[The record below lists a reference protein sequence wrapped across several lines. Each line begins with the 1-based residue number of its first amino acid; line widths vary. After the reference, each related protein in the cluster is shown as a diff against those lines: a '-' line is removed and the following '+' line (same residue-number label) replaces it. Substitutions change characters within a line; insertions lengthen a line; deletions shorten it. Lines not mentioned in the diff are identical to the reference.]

1 MEYVKIKIFSWERDS
16 LVYDQLKMDTELDY
30 CLFYFER
37 IGMNDLF

>member
-1 MEYVKIKIFSWERDS
+1 MNLWSQVC
-16 LVYDQLKMDTELDY
+16 LLTLTQKMDTELDS